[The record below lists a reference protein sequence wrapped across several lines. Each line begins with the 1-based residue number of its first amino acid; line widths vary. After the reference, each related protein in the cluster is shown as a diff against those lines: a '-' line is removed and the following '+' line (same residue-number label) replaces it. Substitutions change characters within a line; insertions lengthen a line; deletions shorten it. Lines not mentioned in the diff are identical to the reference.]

1 MKQGTGLC
9 KLGLSL
15 GKTEF
20 LFDVQLYARRST
32 KYPVGS
38 IILSVYNQNVGTES
52 TVQLPPLW
60 ALR

>member
-1 MKQGTGLC
+1 MKQWTGLC

-20 LFDVQLYARRST
+20 LFDVQLYARRRSIEC
-32 KYPVGS
+32 PVGS
-38 IILSVYNQNVGTES
+38 IILSVYNQHVGTES

-60 ALR
+60 AL